1 MENTMIWEIV
11 LTLFFLA
18 LIVLVVMLVPVVMQL
33 RQSLTKFN
41 QAMDTLNKDLPEVMS
56 NVNDISKSLTVTS
69 TKIENAADNFA
80 EIERLITE
88 QIKVP
93 LRTIAQIIASLLK
106 LVTTLAGRRKR

>member
-1 MENTMIWEIV
+1 MIWEIV

-56 NVNDISKSLTVTS
+56 NVNDISKSS
-69 TKIENAADNFA
+69 T
-80 EIERLITE
+80 LGCMSTC
-88 QIKVP
+88 VSMYGP
-93 LRTIAQIIASLLK
+93 TGPS
-106 LVTTLAGRRKR
+106 